1 MFANESSFVHLIYLQ
16 IHYFGVFWAAVD
28 NPLVH
33 TLQVTANQRTYY
45 LCKLKF
51 RFEKY
56 RLQIYASSISENY
69 TKLSLFFSGCGTIA
83 LVFLLK
89 PSTAC
94 RTGFTLLGEN
104 EPVLKTAIASPELD
118 TILFLSGIVAQILS
132 SLFCSNYKV

>member
-16 IHYFGVFWAAVD
+16 IHYYFGVFWAGVD

-51 RFEKY
+51 RFEKS

-69 TKLSLFFSGCGTIA
+69 RKLSLFLIRMWHDGRKANRLRHRKSI
-83 LVFLLK
+83 
-89 PSTAC
+89 
-94 RTGFTLLGEN
+94 
-104 EPVLKTAIASPELD
+104 SPE
-118 TILFLSGIVAQILS
+118 TIYRLSHWFYIAGRKRAS
-132 SLFCSNYKV
+132 SQNSDR